1 MSLKIVFMGTPEFSL
16 KSLESL
22 INSNYKI
29 LSVYSQSPKK
39 KNRGQKI
46 KMSPVH
52 KLAKKFNIKIKTPEN
67 LDSQAEYEY
76 FKKLRPDVVIA
87 VAYGKLIP
95 KKILNIPKILF
106 LNVHASLLPK
116 WRGAAPIERSILNQD
131 KETGVSIMKIVS
143 ELDAGPYLKQVKI
156 KIKKD
161 SQYGDIYKQ
170 LSQVGADALIA
181 SLKII
186 ESGKANFINQ
196 DHKVSTYA
204 KKIQKEETKID
215 WSQSASNIL
224 AKINAFSPNPGA
236 WFNLKN
242 KRIKIIKADEIEKTG
257 KAGVVIDQNFIIGC
271 STNSIKILEL
281 QKEGKRAMKT
291 EEFLIGNKISIGEK
305 LN

>member
-22 INSNYKI
+22 INSNHKI
-29 LSVYSQSPKK
+29 LSVYSQPPKK

-46 KMSPVH
+46 KISPVH
-52 KLAKKFNIKIKTPEN
+52 KLAKKFKIKIKTPEN
-67 LDSQAEYEY
+67 LDSHIEYDY
-76 FKKLRPDVVIA
+76 FKKIKPDVVVV

-95 KKILNIPKILF
+95 EKILKIPNILF
-106 LNVHASLLPK
+106 LNIHASLLPK

-156 KIKKD
+156 KLKKE
-161 SQYGDIYKQ
+161 SQFGDVYKK

-186 ESGKANFINQ
+186 ESGKINFINQ
-196 DHKVSTYA
+196 DHKESTYA
-204 KKIQKEETKID
+204 KKIQKEETKIN
-215 WSQSASNIL
+215 WNQSASNVL

-236 WFNLKN
+236 WFYFRN
-242 KRIKIIKADEIEKTG
+242 KRIKIIKANEIEQTG
-257 KAGVVIDQNFIIGC
+257 EVGEIIDKEFIVGC
-271 STNSIKILEL
+271 SANSIKILEL
-281 QKEGKRAMKT
+281 QKEGKRAMKIK
-291 EEFLIGNKISIGEK
+291 EFLVGNKISIGEK
-305 LN
+305 VS

>member
-1 MSLKIVFMGTPEFSL
+1 M
-16 KSLESL
+16 
-22 INSNYKI
+22 
-29 LSVYSQSPKK
+29 
-39 KNRGQKI
+39 
-46 KMSPVH
+46 
-52 KLAKKFNIKIKTPEN
+52 
-67 LDSQAEYEY
+67 
-76 FKKLRPDVVIA
+76 RPDVVIA

-95 KKILNIPKILF
+95 EKILNIPKILF

-257 KAGVVIDQNFIIGC
+257 KAGMVIDQNFIIGC

>member
-1 MSLKIVFMGTPEFSL
+1 MGTPEFSL

-95 KKILNIPKILF
+95 EKILNIPKILF

-257 KAGVVIDQNFIIGC
+257 KAGMVIDQNFIIGC

>member
-95 KKILNIPKILF
+95 EKILNIPKILF

-257 KAGVVIDQNFIIGC
+257 KAGMVIDQNFIIGC

>member
-95 KKILNIPKILF
+95 EKILNIPKILF

-186 ESGKANFINQ
+186 ESGKANFVNQ
-196 DHKVSTYA
+196 DHKESTYA

-257 KAGVVIDQNFIIGC
+257 KAGMVIDQNFIIGC